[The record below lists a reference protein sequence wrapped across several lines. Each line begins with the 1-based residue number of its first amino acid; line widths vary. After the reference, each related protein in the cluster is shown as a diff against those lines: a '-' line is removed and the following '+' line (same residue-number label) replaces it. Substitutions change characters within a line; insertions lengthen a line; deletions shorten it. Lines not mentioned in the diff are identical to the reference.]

1 MTDIVESSIANIS
14 APTAGPGAA
23 AFGGDAIELAV
34 DLIVEPA
41 VRERD
46 ILAPVREAEFC

>member
-1 MTDIVESSIANIS
+1 MS

-41 VRERD
+41 LRGRD
-46 ILAPVREAEFC
+46 VLAPVRVPELC